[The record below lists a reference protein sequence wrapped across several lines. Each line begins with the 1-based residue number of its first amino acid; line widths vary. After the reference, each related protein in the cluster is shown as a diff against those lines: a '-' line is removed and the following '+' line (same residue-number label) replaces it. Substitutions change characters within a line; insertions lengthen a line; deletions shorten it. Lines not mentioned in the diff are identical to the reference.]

1 MRYIVVLIFTFF
13 TVSSHTLTTS
23 SVVILDVDKVIT
35 NAVAYQK
42 FKNSWDKESIIY
54 QKEIEAY
61 ESKMVELDKK
71 IISSTGNTK
80 SQDLNTL
87 KKQLSDYEFTIQKLV
102 DERKNILDSSFA
114 QALSQI
120 KGEISTLV
128 SKYAKKNNLTLVL
141 PKSQTI
147 YSTDQVEITD
157 IILSQLNENLK
168 SVTIKNNST
177 DNHESRN

>member
-1 MRYIVVLIFTFF
+1 MRNIIILIL
-13 TVSSHTLTTS
+13 TVFSINSHALNSSAT
-23 SVVILDVDKVIT
+23 VILDVDKVIT

-42 FKNSWDKESIIY
+42 FKDSWDKESIAY

-61 ESKMVELDKK
+61 ESKMVELDKR
-71 IISSTGNTK
+71 IISSTDKTNVE
-80 SQDLNTL
+80 DLNIL

-102 DERKNILDSSFA
+102 EERKNIIDSSFA

-120 KGEISTLV
+120 KEEISTLV
-128 SKYAKKNNLTLVL
+128 SKYSKKNNITLVI

-147 YSTDQVEITD
+147 YNSDQIDITD

-168 SVTIKNNST
+168 SVTIKNHSS
-177 DNHESRN
+177 DKHE